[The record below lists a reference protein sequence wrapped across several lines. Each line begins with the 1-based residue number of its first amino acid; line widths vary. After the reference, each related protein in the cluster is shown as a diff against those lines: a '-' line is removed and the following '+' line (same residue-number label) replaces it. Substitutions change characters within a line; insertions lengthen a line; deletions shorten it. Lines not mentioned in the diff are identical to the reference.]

1 MNTDFQSGKNFEN
14 LKILIVDDDLASKL
28 VLKRPLEKLGHIVL
42 VAKTGME
49 AIAICKNEPDID
61 LILMDIRMPEMD
73 GYETTEKIRAFNND
87 VMIVVQS
94 SNFFSGVKEKAIESG
109 CNGYISKPINFV
121 ELTNIIRSLFS

>member
-49 AIAICKNEPDID
+49 AIEICKNEPDID